1 MVYLLIVSLIWAW
14 SFGIIKGNLAGI
26 DSNFVAFG
34 RLFLSMLIFAP
45 MIRLRGVPRKDIAR
59 LVLIG
64 TLQYG
69 VMYLTYIYSFQF
81 LKAYEVALFT
91 ILTPLY
97 VTLVNNILK
106 KRFFWVNLA
115 TTILAIIG
123 AAIVETVQLSDTS
136 LLTGFLIV
144 QISNF
149 CFAFGQ
155 IYYKEVMERL
165 PHIKDEHIFS
175 LLYLGAVA
183 ITAVFTLLLAD
194 LSSLRL
200 NQTQLLSL
208 VYLGI
213 VASGIGFFLWNY
225 GARRVNPGALAI
237 FNNLKIPLAIAVSLI
252 FFRESTSLPELMIGG
267 GIIVIALVINEWV
280 NKRQLISTNSGE
292 SLSFPQKNA
301 Q

>member
-14 SFGIIKGNLAGI
+14 SFGIIKGNLTGI

-45 MIRLRGVPRKDIAR
+45 MIRLRGVPRKDITR

-64 TLQYG
+64 MLQYG

-97 VTLVNNILK
+97 VTLVNNFLK
-106 KRFFWVNLA
+106 KRFFWINLA
-115 TTILAIIG
+115 TTVLAIIG
-123 AAIVETVQLSDTS
+123 AAIVETVQLSDTN

-144 QISNF
+144 QVSNF

-165 PHIKDEHIFS
+165 PHIKDEHIFG
-175 LLYLGAVA
+175 LLYLGAA
-183 ITAVFTLLLAD
+183 SITAIFTLLLTD
-194 LSSLRL
+194 LPSLRL

-237 FNNLKIPLAIAVSLI
+237 FNNLKIPLSIAVSLI
-252 FFRESTSLPELMIGG
+252 FFREAASLPELLIGG
-267 GIIVIALVINEWV
+267 GVIVIALIINEWA
-280 NKRQLISTNSGE
+280 NKRQFISTNSGE
-292 SLSFPQKNA
+292 SLSFPQKKA
-301 Q
+301 P

>member
-14 SFGIIKGNLAGI
+14 SFGIIKGNLTGI

-34 RLFLSMLIFAP
+34 RLFLSLLIFAP
-45 MIRLRGVPRKDIAR
+45 LIRLRGVPRKDIAR

-64 TLQYG
+64 MLQYG

-97 VTLVNNILK
+97 VTLVNNFLK
-106 KRFFWVNLA
+106 KRFLWINLF

-123 AAIVETVQLSDTS
+123 AAIVETVRLADTN

-155 IYYKEVMERL
+155 IYYKETMERL
-165 PHIKDEHIFS
+165 PHIKDEHIFG
-175 LLYLGAVA
+175 LLYLGAASITA
-183 ITAVFTLLLAD
+183 ITTLLLTD
-194 LSSLRL
+194 LPSLQL
-200 NQTQLLSL
+200 NRTQLLSL
-208 VYLGI
+208 AYLGI

-225 GARRVNPGALAI
+225 GARRVNSGALAI
-237 FNNLKIPLAIAVSLI
+237 FNNLKIPLSIAVSLI
-252 FFRESTSLPELMIGG
+252 FFHEPASLPELLIGG
-267 GIIVIALVINEWV
+267 SIIVIALIVNELAI
-280 NKRQLISTNSGE
+280 KHQHISANNDNP
-292 SLSFPQKNA
+292 LSFTH
-301 Q
+301 